1 MQSFLVCCF
10 NQEAVDLREE
20 PRPHLP
26 EASSSNGSRRAA
38 APVGSALL
46 DRLHQRPDIYAQV
59 AQLAAAGVVLA
70 GQRAQVNFYLL
81 LC

>member
-1 MQSFLVCCF
+1 MQSILACCY
-10 NQEAVDLREE
+10 NQGAVDLREE

-26 EASSSNGSRRAA
+26 EASSSSGSRRAA

-46 DRLHQRPDIYAQV
+46 DRLRRRPDVYAQV

-81 LC
+81 IC